1 MRVIKHHSYGMMGL
15 FEEWLME
22 KDSITI
28 QELASFQYDHTP
40 EFLKEAYDRYPFQTA
55 AFLE

>member
-1 MRVIKHHSYGMMGL
+1 MMGL

-22 KDSITI
+22 KDSISI

-40 EFLKEAYDRYPFQTA
+40 EFLREAYDRYPFQAA